1 MKTIIDNW
9 EWFIGVLAPVI
20 TFFTGYKFRK
30 ADLQKSEADA
40 LSNVQA
46 VYDTLTKQIKEDV
59 DHLRNDLKEVKIE
72 NRDQRK
78 SLMLLQEDNR
88 KLHREISKLMSENSQ
103 LKERLAKLSVENE
116 KLRERLKN
124 Q

>member
-9 EWFIGVLAPVI
+9 QWIIGVVAPVL

-30 ADLQKSEADA
+30 ADLKKSEADA
-40 LSNVQA
+40 LSNVQS
-46 VYDTLTKQIKEDV
+46 VYDTLTSQIKEDV
-59 DHLRNDLKEVKIE
+59 NHLRSDLKEVKIE

-103 LKERLAKLSVENE
+103 LKEELANLRNENE
-116 KLRERLKN
+116 KLRERLKK